1 MSSLNK
7 VFNEPSSSETK
18 GTETKGTGTT
28 KTILQELMKERCRS
42 ESISEADQTAFP
54 HVTHLQRYHPGLE
67 AWDLGE
73 VSAKAEASLPHP
85 YQIVEWKTKEELDSR
100 IFNVTLTDASNNI
113 LDGKAFIKTVHLL
126 DPITLIR
133 NEYKIPSHPLLPV
146 GEGGWKTALLKL
158 HSTSNQAYVDAVA
171 SFILGQLRYRG
182 LTPHGCMSYGSF
194 TGIAQNYR
202 YKVTD
207 EYESYRNARWFWR
220 GIKTHGATLEIEKDG
235 FLLDGSGAEFNI
247 LMGDYFKCPFD
258 FEDEDTM
265 EELITE
271 KVDGNDTGSLCS
283 FDAFDAAEETNP
295 IQITRVENS
304 VDGSE
309 ESSEEDTTE
318 DEEDDDDENDDED
331 DENET
336 DESDESDDT
345 LFDVTLNLASMPV
358 ILICQEAQEG
368 ILDDLLELEEIVNLL
383 TNKPVVLETDDW
395 NNMWLAWLFQIIAN
409 LSFLQKAIAFT
420 HNDLHTNNIVW
431 RRTDQ
436 EFLYYRANDGQV
448 WRVPTY
454 GRIFSLI
461 DFGRAIFKIKGQ
473 MWISDDHWPDH
484 DAGGQYNFGPFYT
497 IETPKILP
505 NPSFDLSRLAIS
517 MLEGLFI
524 DHPKRKKGSNALL
537 SQEGSWKVYETV
549 SPIFNLLWSWTIDD
563 DGKTVYEDRN
573 GEEKFPGFSLYMAIA
588 HNVHDAVPKDQIRK
602 PFFEAFKYKGKIAA
616 GTSVYGLGC

>member
-1 MSSLNK
+1 MK
-7 VFNEPSSSETK
+7 AT
-18 GTETKGTGTT
+18 
-28 KTILQELMKERCRS
+28 LQEIMKERCRS
-42 ESISEADQTAFP
+42 ESISEADKDAFP
-54 HVTHLQRYHPGLE
+54 HVGHLQRYHPGLE
-67 AWDLGE
+67 AWDLSD
-73 VSAKAEASLPHP
+73 VSSKAEAALPHP
-85 YQIVEWKTKEELDSR
+85 YQIVEWKTKEELDGR
-100 IFNVTLTDASNNI
+100 IFNVVLTDSSNNRT
-113 LDGKAFIKTVHLL
+113 DGKAFIKTVHLL

-158 HSTSNQAYVDAVA
+158 HSASNQAYVDAVA
-171 SFILGQLRYRG
+171 SFIIGQLRYRG

-207 EYESYRNARWFWR
+207 EYDSYRNARWFWR
-220 GIKTHGATLEIEKDG
+220 GIKTHGASLEIEKDG
-235 FLLDGSGAEFNI
+235 FLLDGSGAEMNE
-247 LMGDYFKCPFD
+247 LLGDYFKCPFN

-265 EELITE
+265 EELVAE
-271 KVDGNDTGSLCS
+271 KVISDDTGSLCS
-283 FDAFDAAEETNP
+283 FDGFHAFDATEESNP
-295 IQITRVENS
+295 IQITRVSSS
-304 VDGSE
+304 VDGSDE
-309 ESSEEDTTE
+309 DSSSSDEDTE
-318 DEEDDDDENDDED
+318 DNDNEDMDDED
-331 DENET
+331 MDDEDEDET
-336 DESDESDDT
+336 EDT

-368 ILDDLLELEEIVNLL
+368 ILDDLLELEEITDLF
-383 TNKPVVLETDDW
+383 TNKPVLLETDAW
-395 NNMWLAWLFQIIAN
+395 NKMWLAWIFQIIAN

-436 EFLYYRANDGQV
+436 EFLYYKANDGQV

-473 MWISDDHWPDH
+473 MWISDDHWPSN

-497 IETPKILP
+497 IENPKILP

-517 MLEGLFI
+517 MLEGLFVE
-524 DHPKRKKGSNALL
+524 HPKRKKGSNALL

-549 SPIFNLLWSWTIDD
+549 NPVFNLLWSWTIDD
-563 DGKTVYEDRN
+563 DGKTVYEDRD
-573 GEEKFPGFSLYMAIA
+573 GEEKFPGFSLYSAIA
-588 HNVHDAVPKDQIRK
+588 HHVHDAVPKDQIHK
-602 PFFEAFKYKGKIAA
+602 PFFEAFKYKGKISV